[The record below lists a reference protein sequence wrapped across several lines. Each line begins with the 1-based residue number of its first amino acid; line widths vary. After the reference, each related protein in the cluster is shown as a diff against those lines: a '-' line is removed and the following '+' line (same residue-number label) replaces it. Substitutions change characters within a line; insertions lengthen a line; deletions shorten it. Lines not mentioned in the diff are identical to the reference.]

1 MKKLSIIFL
10 SLLCSICAMA
20 QSLSDIGKIVVGV
33 KILPDATKTT
43 KNNQEFIQRKLTA
56 LASNAGFT
64 SYGYNAFFL
73 TPSVVTNDIQIAE
86 GGMKNIYVVSGEIY
100 LTIQEGN
107 AGTVFASTSYSFK
120 GSGTSEEAAIKNG
133 LQKVSY
139 GSLKPFFDDAKKNIL
154 EYYSAMQDKIFAKA
168 EMLAENK
175 EYDAAIACLL
185 TMPEELFE
193 IYQKAYTK
201 ACEIYQERDKLIAQQ
216 LAAEIKELN
225 DEILVKARSF
235 LANHDAAGTL
245 KVLWDYK
252 MAGTGQDDEY
262 NRILA
267 AAEQR
272 ITDEEEAALAKAK
285 QEYDERRFKEERA
298 YQDQKL
304 REERAYQ
311 DQKLREERAYADSR
325 REYEDNLKDRR
336 QAYADEVNFRNR
348 QLDLENKLADYDR
361 ENKREITEAVKSVAL
376 EYCRTLK

>member
-1 MKKLSIIFL
+1 
-10 SLLCSICAMA
+10 
-20 QSLSDIGKIVVGV
+20 
-33 KILPDATKTT
+33 
-43 KNNQEFIQRKLTA
+43 
-56 LASNAGFT
+56 
-64 SYGYNAFFL
+64 
-73 TPSVVTNDIQIAE
+73 
-86 GGMKNIYVVSGEIY
+86 
-100 LTIQEGN
+100 
-107 AGTVFASTSYSFK
+107 
-120 GSGTSEEAAIKNG
+120 
-133 LQKVSY
+133 
-139 GSLKPFFDDAKKNIL
+139 
-154 EYYSAMQDKIFAKA
+154 
-168 EMLAENK
+168 
-175 EYDAAIACLL
+175 
-185 TMPEELFE
+185 
-193 IYQKAYTK
+193 
-201 ACEIYQERDKLIAQQ
+201 
-216 LAAEIKELN
+216 
-225 DEILVKARSF
+225 
-235 LANHDAAGTL
+235 
-245 KVLWDYK
+245 